1 MKHILY
7 LLFFALTFLTSCHK
21 EQAILPNGLNGCD
34 CSHEVSAEF
43 LMEEMTEANI
53 NFARYTDTDTIYPK
67 NVRFTAKE
75 EGAEYTWYIGAEVL
89 SSKTVTR
96 FFSNALIG
104 QTLPITLV
112 VKKNP
117 NAICFPNDDGYDSIT
132 KYLTIVENNVFFDNT
147 ISRLE
152 GQYKVKSPLLSDS
165 SIITIDIFY
174 LNGSN
179 KFLNIYNYDGQGS
192 NCVNT
197 IGMSDMSVNFRQ
209 IFVED
214 GEGGSTTQGDYID
227 GTIYSDKYNKSKL
240 DFSTGGYVNGTYIQN
255 LKDWKYRGRK
265 L

>member
-1 MKHILY
+1 MRKISLIISLLIL
-7 LLFFALTFLTSCHK
+7 LVSCHK
-21 EQAILPNGLNGCD
+21 DQDIMPNPTQGCD
-34 CSHEVSAEF
+34 CAHEVSSDF
-43 LMEEMTEANI
+43 LMEEMTESNI
-53 NFARYTDTDTIYPK
+53 NFARYTDTDTIYANK

-89 SSKTVTR
+89 YTNTVTR
-96 FFSNALIG
+96 FFSDALIG

-117 NAICFPNDDGYDSIT
+117 NTICFPNDDGFDSIT
-132 KYLTIVENNVFFDNT
+132 KYLTIIENNVFFDNT

-165 SIITIDIFY
+165 TIITIDIFY

-179 KFLNIYNYDGQGS
+179 KFLNIYNYDGLGS
-192 NCVNT
+192 NCINV
-197 IGMSDMSVNFRQ
+197 IGTSDMSLNFRQ

-214 GEGGSTTQGDYID
+214 GEGGSITQGDYID
-227 GTIYSDKYNKSKL
+227 GTIYCDKFNKSRL
-240 DFSTGGYVNGTYIQN
+240 DFSTGGYVNGNYIQN